1 MLLDFSTLSKSAV
14 YHTLTQVVIPRPV
27 AWVLSE
33 HENGELNLAPFSY
46 FAPVCSEPP
55 LIMISVGYK
64 PDGTPKDTC
73 VNIQE
78 HGHFVV
84 HIASSDLAGVMT
96 QTSAVLPA
104 GESEVSKSGLETT
117 DFEGF
122 SLPRVLGPSVAMAC
136 MCYKIDTIGPGNQ
149 NLIFG
154 QVERVWVDD
163 QVVEVSDSGRINIG
177 AKAID
182 PLGRMGGGEYSTLGE
197 VIDIPRPK

>member
-1 MLLDFSTLSKSAV
+1 MLLDFSSLSKNAV

-33 HENGELNLAPFSY
+33 HANGEFNMAPFSY
-46 FAPVCSEPP
+46 FAPVCSDPP

-78 HGHFVV
+78 RGYFVV
-84 HIASSDLAGVMT
+84 HIADSDLAGVVT

-104 GESEVSKSGLETT
+104 GESEISINHLDTAEL
-117 DFEGF
+117 EGF
-122 SLPRVLGPSVAMAC
+122 SLPRVVGPKVAMAC
-136 MCYKIDTIGPGNQ
+136 KIYKVEQIGPGKQ

-163 QVVEVSDSGRINIG
+163 DVASVGDSGRISIS
-177 AKAID
+177 AKAIN
-182 PLGRMGGGEYSTLGE
+182 PIGRMGGGEYSTIGDI
-197 VIDIPRPK
+197 IDIPRPK